1 MGDKVRSTVSVLT
14 STFSVQEKFK
24 LVHSNVDLFHSSEW
38 EGDDSHPSTWYAV
51 YRTCLALAMVTGISL
66 HFVSTLETL
75 GSKWF
80 IYMTNQGISLLTL
93 HYLLYAGIVV
103 GKKITPDAVSP
114 DHFPSLYSVSW
125 GLQTC

>member
-1 MGDKVRSTVSVLT
+1 MGVESDDMGRIDK
-14 STFSVQEKFK
+14 EKFK

-38 EGDDSHPSTWYAV
+38 EGDDSHPSTWYVV

-80 IYMTNQGISLLTL
+80 IYMTNQGTAGTYNNPHSLTHLRHQSADPPL
-93 HYLLYAGIVV
+93 PPLCRDRGR
-103 GKKITPDAVSP
+103 
-114 DHFPSLYSVSW
+114 
-125 GLQTC
+125 